1 MNYTPAS
8 KLFAITPPFAKSNNA
23 SIGTA
28 TIDTL
33 GFKFLRIIVFLG
45 DTDIAMAALKVQESD
60 DSGMSGAADIS
71 GLVGGTDFT
80 LPSATGDNSFYV
92 FNIQL
97 KGNRKRYIDLVA
109 TSGSGSTG
117 TFFTAMAELS
127 HGETA
132 PSSATNRG
140 LALEVS
146 V

>member
-1 MNYTPAS
+1 MNYTTAS

-23 SIGTA
+23 SVGTA
-28 TIDTL
+28 TIDTF

-71 GLVGGTDFT
+71 GTVGGTDFT
-80 LPSATGDNSFYV
+80 LPSATSDNSFFV

-109 TSGSGSTG
+109 TTGSGSTG
-117 TFFTAMAELS
+117 TFITAIAELS
-127 HGETA
+127 HGEAA
-132 PSSATNRG
+132 PSSTTNRG
-140 LALEVS
+140 IATEIRV
-146 V
+146 